1 MAQRVAVGGSADKLV
16 SAGNQAL
23 VDARLAQAQGGE
35 VHIPQGTVHA
45 ERMRT
50 EGFAHGAHHAGGQVG
65 GRVQAADAQPRQLV
79 AREQGRG
86 VHVVL
91 HERIGHD
98 HVAHPHVGAQ
108 AARHAG
114 EDDLLAGHLG
124 EQHGG
129 GGGRRDLADAREHGH
144 DVAPLQVA
152 HPEGASGTLD
162 GFGVEHGVEQGLEF
176 FREGGDHA
184 NAARGRQHGKM
195 KQTTRRSSSP
205 HSRPRRQ
212 SSPSLLSTFA

>member
-1 MAQRVAVGGSADKLV
+1 MWAQ
-16 SAGNQAL
+16 
-23 VDARLAQAQGGE
+23 
-35 VHIPQGTVHA
+35 
-45 ERMRT
+45 
-50 EGFAHGAHHAGGQVG
+50 GFAHGAHHAVCQVG

-91 HERIGHD
+91 QECIGHD
-98 HVAHPHVGAQ
+98 HVAHPHVGTQ

-129 GGGRRDLADAREHGH
+129 GGGRRDLADAREHRD
-144 DVAPLQVA
+144 DVSPLQVA
-152 HPEGASGTLD
+152 EPEGAPSTLD
-162 GFGVEHGVEQGLEF
+162 GLGIGHGVQQGLEF

-184 NAARGRQHGKM
+184 DAARGRQHGKM